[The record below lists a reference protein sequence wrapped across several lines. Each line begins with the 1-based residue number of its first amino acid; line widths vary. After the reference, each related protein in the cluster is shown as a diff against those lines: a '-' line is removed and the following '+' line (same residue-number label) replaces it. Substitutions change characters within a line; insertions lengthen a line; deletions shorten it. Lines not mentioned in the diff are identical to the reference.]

1 MLWEMVTMDN
11 GNTAKRI
18 LILDDEPDIVTY
30 FETLLN
36 DNGYETL
43 SAEDG
48 IEGLEKA
55 KNEKPDLITLDIS
68 MPKKSGVRFYREL
81 KSDPEVSSIPVII
94 VTAVTDDA
102 GDPYSLTELIQG
114 SESLPA
120 PQGCISKP
128 IERDAFLAVIENTLA
143 STGPCQVS

>member
-1 MLWEMVTMDN
+1 MDN
-11 GNTAKRI
+11 GNTTKRI
-18 LILDDEPDIVTY
+18 LIMDDEPDIVTY

-36 DNGYETL
+36 DNGYATL

-55 KNEKPDLITLDIS
+55 RNEKPDLITLDIS

-81 KSDPEVSSIPVII
+81 KSDPEISSIPVII

-102 GDPYSLTELIQG
+102 GDPYSLGELIQG

-120 PQGCISKP
+120 PQGCVSKP
-128 IERDAFLAVIENTLA
+128 IDRDNFLAVIEKTLA
-143 STGPCQVS
+143 STGSCQVS